1 MESNNLVSKIKAYID
16 DKLYMGPTGII
27 GIDIGISAIKL
38 AEVKLQ
44 GDETYKLHNYVSV
57 TLPEG
62 VIIEDE
68 IQKEDEL
75 LEAISNG
82 LKQLKSSNKFICF
95 GMSGPNTMI
104 KRLQLAAGSPDE
116 VGDSVMWEA
125 EQYLPFPADDG
136 NISYSIIGE
145 NQGGGYDV
153 IVGAARKS
161 VIENF
166 KVLIEKTNYKVK
178 IVDHNATAFV
188 NVFESV
194 MPEMVKQKNKCF
206 LLLDVGAQR
215 THFIIHKGGSM
226 VFFKEISIGGITI
239 TEEVQRQM
247 GVNYFEAES
256 LKVFGDGNGNIPE
269 EIVEIINQVIDS
281 FLEELKKTI
290 DFWMS
295 STSEETFD
303 GCIVSGGAS
312 QTPGFV
318 EALQEVL
325 ETEITVLNPFSSMT
339 YNQKNI
345 NEEEVEDIAYRGV
358 VAIGL
363 AMRTVGK

>member
-1 MESNNLVSKIKAYID
+1 MESNNLISKIKTYFE
-16 DKLYMGPTGII
+16 DKFYMGPKGII
-27 GIDIGISAIKL
+27 GLDIGVSAVKL
-38 AEVKLQ
+38 AEVKHLAD
-44 GDETYKLHNYVSV
+44 GSVKLHSYVSV
-57 TLPEG
+57 ALPEG

-68 IQKEDEL
+68 IQKEDDL
-75 LEAISNG
+75 LAAISSG

-95 GMSGPNTMI
+95 GVSGPNTMI
-104 KRLQLAAGSPDE
+104 KRLQLAAGSPEE

-125 EQYLPFPADDG
+125 EQYLPFPADEG
-136 NISYSIIGE
+136 NISYSILGE

-161 VIENF
+161 IIESF
-166 KVLIEKTNYKVK
+166 KGLVEKTGYKAK
-178 IVDHNATAFV
+178 IVDHGATAFV
-188 NVFESV
+188 NVFEAT
-194 MPEMVKQKNKCF
+194 MPDIAKQKNKCI
-206 LLLDVGAQR
+206 LLLDIGAQR
-215 THFIIHKGGSM
+215 THFIIHKSGMM
-226 VFFKEISIGGITI
+226 VFFKEITIGGITI

-256 LKVFGDGNGNIPE
+256 LKVFGDGSGNIPE
-269 EIVEIINQVIDS
+269 EIVEIMNQVIDS

-303 GCIVSGGAS
+303 ACVVSGGAA
-312 QTPGFV
+312 QTPGMID
-318 EALQEVL
+318 ALQEVL
-325 ETEITVLNPFSSMT
+325 ETEITVLNPFSTMT

-345 NEEEVEDIAYRGV
+345 NEEEIEDIAYRGT

-363 AMRTVGK
+363 AMRTLGK